1 MPSFPLA
8 ADDLAAAEFRK
19 EPIER
24 LIALIDGHVAEGRYP
39 GCQIALARGGRLVLE
54 RAFGAARIAPE
65 RKAAK
70 SDSLFLLY
78 SNTKVVTATA
88 LWVLAERGAFTF
100 TDKVADH
107 LPDFARHGKGE
118 ITVLQL
124 ISARARSPCCS

>member
-54 RAFGAARIAPE
+54 RAFGAARPAGP
-65 RKAAK
+65 RAQFRRRTPRA
-70 SDSLFLLY
+70 
-78 SNTKVVTATA
+78 
-88 LWVLAERGAFTF
+88 GAQGG
-100 TDKVADH
+100 D
-107 LPDFARHGKGE
+107 
-118 ITVLQL
+118 Q
-124 ISARARSPCCS
+124 